1 MAKTE
6 NKAPVADSAEVKTD
20 VQAEVPTDAP
30 VADSAEV
37 KTDAQVDVQE
47 APAKASAKDEKDYR
61 LTRAYVHGHTL
72 LARDEIITLN
82 ARQAEFL
89 LADGTIVEV

>member
-6 NKAPVADSAEVKTD
+6 DKAPV
-20 VQAEVPTDAP
+20 
-30 VADSAEV
+30 VADVAN
-37 KTDAQVDVQE
+37 DAGTPQAQAPQVDQVEQ
-47 APAKASAKDEKDYR
+47 APKAQGKAQAKDEKDYR

-72 LARDEIITLN
+72 LARDAIITLN

-89 LADGTIVEV
+89 LADGTIVGV

>member
-20 VQAEVPTDAP
+20 VQVDVPTDAP
-30 VADSAEV
+30 V
-37 KTDAQVDVQE
+37 DVQE
-47 APAKASAKDEKDYR
+47 TPTKASEKDKKDYR
-61 LTRAYVHGHTL
+61 LTRTYVHGHTL

-89 LADGTIVEV
+89 LSDGTIVEV

>member
-20 VQAEVPTDAP
+20 VQVDVPTDAP
-30 VADSAEV
+30 VAGSDEVKAEV
-37 KTDAQVDVQE
+37 QADMQE
-47 APAKASAKDEKDYR
+47 TPAKAAEKGEKDYR

-72 LARDEIITLN
+72 LARDAIITLN